1 MRFLLDVCAASRS
14 LHAALAE
21 LGHDVLSVRDWD
33 PRATDR
39 SVLAFAYEDR
49 RALITEDKD
58 FGELVF
64 LLRQPHPCIVRLVE
78 MRAAEKASAMRE
90 LITHYS
96 DMMTEGAMI
105 VVSRDRVRIRFE
117 RGNGQ
122 DAIRSG

>member
-14 LHAALAE
+14 LQTALAE
-21 LGHDVLSVRDWD
+21 LGHDVLSVRDWN

-39 SVLAFAYEDR
+39 SVLTFAYEDR
-49 RALITEDKD
+49 RILITEDKD

-64 LLRQPHPCIVRLVE
+64 LRREPHPCIVRLVE

-90 LITHYS
+90 LTSHYG
-96 DMMTEGAMI
+96 DTMTEGAMF

-117 RGNGQ
+117 
-122 DAIRSG
+122 